1 LEKKISGLKEFQD
14 KNEDLINSQKDQIFR
29 LERELSKIKEKAK
42 ELEDDLDEAENGRM
56 NIEQK
61 YKQLT
66 FDYNRV
72 KGKADKLS
80 EDIQVIEN
88 ASQKNVAKPKV
99 RRHISLM
106 SELEEFSMEITEN
119 TSQPKF
125 FLSSPTNSNR
135 LLVTV
140 PVQVACI
147 LPKRVLNKRKN
158 PLEEYFTLVRF
169 K

>member
-1 LEKKISGLKEFQD
+1 MEKKISGLKEFQD
-14 KNEDLINSQKDQIFR
+14 KNEGLINSQKDQVFR

-42 ELEDDLDEAENGRM
+42 ELEDDLDEVENGRM

-66 FDYNRV
+66 FDYNQI

-80 EDIQVIEN
+80 EDIPAIEN
-88 ASQKNVAKPKV
+88 ASQKNVAK
-99 RRHISLM
+99 HISLM

-119 TSQPKF
+119 TSQPKY

-158 PLEEYFTLVRF
+158 PLEEYFTLVKF

>member
-1 LEKKISGLKEFQD
+1 LKESQD
-14 KNEDLINSQKDQIFR
+14 KNEGLINAQKDQVFR
-29 LERELSKIKEKAK
+29 LERELNKFKEKAK
-42 ELEDDLDEAENGRM
+42 ELEDELEEAENGRM
-56 NIEQK
+56 SITQK

-80 EDIQVIEN
+80 EDIQVIES

-106 SELEEFSMEITEN
+106 SELEEISLELTEN
-119 TSQPKF
+119 TAQPKF
-125 FLSSPTNSNR
+125 FLSSPSNSNR
-135 LLVTV
+135 LLVTA

-158 PLEEYFTLVRF
+158 PLEEYFTLVRS